1 MPLDNE
7 IVSYLEMCGR
17 ESMSLQRGMNF
28 DCGGK
33 GYSVILMSVR
43 PNAPYRDRFQDDG
56 ATIIYE
62 GHDAPRS
69 ETVRDPKTVDQPQF
83 MPSGA
88 PTQNRRFYDAA
99 QQYKSGLRPAQTI
112 KVYEKIKQGIWAYN
126 GLFQLVD
133 AWTEHDAQRS
143 VFKFKLIAI
152 EGETKSAAFAQA
164 GRAEN
169 RRLIPTQV
177 KIEVW
182 KRDNGRCVLC
192 GATSELHFDHILPF
206 SKGGSSI
213 TASNVQLLCAR
224 HNLSK
229 GAKLV

>member
-1 MPLDNE
+1 MPLENE
-7 IVSYLEMCGR
+7 IVSYLEMCQR
-17 ESMSLQRGMNF
+17 ESISLQRGMNF
-28 DCGGK
+28 DSAGK

-56 ATIIYE
+56 TTLIYE
-62 GHDAPRS
+62 GHDAPRG

-83 MPSGA
+83 MPSGK

-99 QQYKSGLRPAQTI
+99 QHYKSGLRPAHTV

-133 AWTEHDAQRS
+133 AWTERDAQRN

-152 EGETKSAAFAQA
+152 EGEAKATALAPA
-164 GRAEN
+164 GRVES

-206 SKGGSSI
+206 SRGGSSI
-213 TASNVQLLCAR
+213 TANNVQLLCAR

-229 GAKLV
+229 GAKLI